1 MQFSSI
7 ATVAIAALLT
17 APSLACKCYV
27 NGNRDDGRTHSCCDR
42 FRGVFWYGNDCKAGS
57 ISEHLSDFRNC
68 CGGSSDCDYPGLALE
83 ETEVDYVKT
92 IVAFPTAGASN

>member
-7 ATVAIAALLT
+7 TVAIAALLT

-27 NGNRDDGRTHSCCDR
+27 DGNRDDQGTEWCCGQ
-42 FRGVFWYGNDCKAGS
+42 FHGVFRFGNDCQAGS
-57 ISEHLSDFRNC
+57 ISEALSGFRAC

-83 ETEVDYVKT
+83 ETEVDYIKT
-92 IVAFPTAGASN
+92 IVALPTAAASN